1 MKDENVRIIKLKF
14 FKYWPSKSLR
24 SAWREYVFQEAV
36 DNNILAL
43 GVSVR
48 ILERVNAEFL

>member
-1 MKDENVRIIKLKF
+1 MKDENVRVIKLKF
-14 FKYWPSKSLR
+14 FKYWSAKSLR

-43 GVSVR
+43 AVSVR

>member
-1 MKDENVRIIKLKF
+1 MKDENGRIIKLKF

-36 DNNILAL
+36 DDNILAL